1 MKRDGTRCFAM
12 GNEAFTE
19 GALAAGARFYGGYP
33 ITPSSEIAELS
44 AKRMPQV
51 GGIYI
56 QMEDEISS
64 MASIIGASAA
74 GKKAYTATSGPG
86 FSLMQENLGTAIM
99 TETPCVV
106 VNVQRNGP
114 ATGVATKPAQADLLQ
129 ARYGTHGDHSI
140 IAISPS
146 SVQECYDY
154 AITAFNLAEQYRTP
168 VIFLLDGS
176 VGHMYE
182 SYVQWKVTPDDI
194 INRRQPNCKPE
205 EYLPSDIKDGQ
216 EIPPMPPY
224 GGEYIQRLTSSA
236 HDAKGITC
244 GTVENTE
251 LFVRYFME
259 KIEGH
264 ADEITI
270 TKEFMTEDAEYLIIT
285 FGCTT
290 RAAREAAV
298 SARKEGLRVGV
309 LQLVTVWPFPE
320 KAVRELGGKM
330 KAVIVPEMNMG
341 QMDGLVKQVL
351 RGDVPVVGLHKSNTE
366 EIKPSEILSSIKG
379 AAK

>member
-1 MKRDGTRCFAM
+1 MKREGTRCFAM

-51 GGIYI
+51 GGMYI
-56 QMEDEISS
+56 QMEDELSS

-86 FSLMQENLGTAIM
+86 FSLMQENLGTAII

-106 VNVQRNGP
+106 VDVQRNGP

-140 IAISPS
+140 IALSPA

-168 VIFLLDGS
+168 VIFLMDGS

-182 SYVQWKVTPDDI
+182 SYIQWEVTPEDI
-194 INRRQPNCKPE
+194 VNRRQPCCEPKD
-205 EYLPSDIKDGQ
+205 YLPADNKGGT

-224 GGEYIQRLTSSA
+224 GGAYIQRLTSSA
-236 HDAKGITC
+236 HDARGITC

-251 LFVRYFME
+251 VFVRYFMD
-259 KIEGH
+259 KIESH
-264 ADEITI
+264 VDEITI
-270 TKEFMTEDAEYLIIT
+270 TKEFMTEDAEYLIVT

-298 SARKEGLRVGV
+298 NARKEGLRVGV
-309 LQLVTVWPFPE
+309 LQLVTVWPFPAG
-320 KAVRELGGKM
+320 AVKKLGEKM

-341 QMDGLVKQVL
+341 QLDGLVKQVL
-351 RGDVPVVGLHKSNTE
+351 RSDIPVLGLHKSNTE
-366 EIKPSEILSSIKG
+366 EIKPDEILSYVKG
-379 AAK
+379 AAE